1 MERGKG
7 IEPSAL
13 AWKARVLPL
22 YEPRILLGANGQ
34 NRTGTP
40 LRNQILS
47 LTCLP
52 ISPHSQYYWCPRRDS
67 NSHSEEVASKTT
79 VSTSSTTRALYY
91 KILLLLQRFSRTVR
105 YCKFSKVCNPPLL
118 IGII

>member
-22 YEPRILLGANGQ
+22 YEPRINFGATGQ

-40 LRNQILS
+40 LWNQILS

-52 ISPHSQYYWCPRRDS
+52 ISPQSHDTLIIYYFIKNVNYFGAPG
-67 NSHSEEVASKTT
+67 E
-79 VSTSSTTRALYY
+79 
-91 KILLLLQRFSRTVR
+91 IRTHTPFEHWFL
-105 YCKFSKVCNPPLL
+105 KPAWLPLHHR
-118 IGII
+118 GINH